1 MQLVERHRIQRGKF
15 MIRIHSKGSYKK
27 AFSFFERLMDYFNK
41 GGLDKYGQRGVE
53 ALKKETPK
61 DTGKT
66 ADSWTYEVLKGSGKV
81 SIVWSNTNVNDGVNI
96 AVILQYGHGTGTG
109 GYVEGIDYVNPAMRS
124 VFESIANEAWGEMM
138 RV

>member
-1 MQLVERHRIQRGKF
+1 
-15 MIRIHSKGSYKK
+15 MIRIHSEGTYKK
-27 AFSFFERLMDYFNK
+27 TFTFFERLLDYFNK

-53 ALKKETPK
+53 ALKQATPK

-66 ADSWTYEVLKGSGKV
+66 ADSWTYEVVKESGRV
-81 SIVWSNTNVNDGVNI
+81 AIVWSNTNVNDGVNI

-109 GYVEGIDYVNPAMRS
+109 GWVEGVDYVNPAMRS
-124 VFESIANEAWGEMM
+124 VFESIANEAWREMT